1 MVSKSILGVLRLAL
15 SPLRQALGP
24 SRSLRMT
31 EWKDLAYA
39 ALKGRSSTGF
49 SALKAMIA
57 NGAIPPQVA
66 KG

>member
-1 MVSKSILGVLRLAL
+1 
-15 SPLRQALGP
+15 
-24 SRSLRMT
+24 MT